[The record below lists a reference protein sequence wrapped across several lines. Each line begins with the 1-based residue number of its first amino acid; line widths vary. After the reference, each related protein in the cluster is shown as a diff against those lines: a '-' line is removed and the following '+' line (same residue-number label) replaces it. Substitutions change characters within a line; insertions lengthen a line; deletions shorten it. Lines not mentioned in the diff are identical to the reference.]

1 MKGHEYK
8 NKNSVT
14 FNTFLSH
21 QVNNEQVKTT
31 CNDRVY
37 INVAT
42 AFLK

>member
-1 MKGHEYK
+1 MKEQEYK
-8 NKNSVT
+8 NNNSVT

-31 CNDRVY
+31 CNDQVY

-42 AFLK
+42 GFF

>member
-1 MKGHEYK
+1 MTGHEYK
-8 NKNSVT
+8 NKNSGT

-31 CNDRVY
+31 SNYRVN

-42 AFLK
+42 AFFK